1 MSRKLL
7 THTVLLNQEK
17 GGNYGDQDSVDTFRR
32 YRETAGVHRE
42 ESRIAREDFRGY
54 QDSRSAAQG
63 GKARDSTEQGDK
75 PHGGSAGTDSVRGED
90 LRHFRGGSRPLR
102 GRNEGAA
109 DQIQRKIT

>member
-1 MSRKLL
+1 MEIKIQSIHFDATEKLREFI
-7 THTVLLNQEK
+7 EK
-17 GGNYGDQDSVDTFRR
+17 KVAKLEKTF
-32 YRETAGVHRE
+32 EDIKTAEVQLKVVKP
-42 ESRIAREDFRGY
+42 AT
-54 QDSRSAAQG
+54 AQN
-63 GKARDSTEQGDK
+63 KGDK